1 MCGVRI
7 STVCDCDS
15 DDDPHLRPKG
25 EFKNVSGDVFA
36 KAKQMVLHGD
46 IAPFEDGCDCEDCV
60 GGAQQL
66 EECSICFLS
75 FPALNRTKC
84 CSKGICSNCF
94 FAVKTTDYRHE
105 DAPPRTLR
113 HLLLGN
119 CPFCK
124 CKPFEVQF
132 KGRRSAEERQR
143 ELEEDKRVQLALRR
157 KREEDIRSS
166 LSGSVLSY
174 GADTASDSSSS
185 SSSSDYSTSS
195 TYLDNEETE
204 SDEEEEDPH
213 EVSRNLIDVYN
224 PDGRTLWLTEQE
236 RKVVRECKLCWSC
249 LKPGCKHRTCPL
261 RTRRQVNHH
270 RTHWRYLD
278 SINTTTDQSSEMQ
291 QQQQVGSSGSQTFP
305 LGNQVIE
312 TEQPIADLM
321 LNAAILESINRS
333 ESRSR
338 AAEQQATSGARTSN
352 SNSRN
357 SSSNSRTCNAGHAR
371 GQEQLTAG
379 FNVMNPF
386 ESAANTTYRIVF

>member
-1 MCGVRI
+1 M
-7 STVCDCDS
+7 S
-15 DDDPHLRPKG
+15 HLRPKG
-25 EFKNVSGDVFA
+25 EFKNVSSDVFA

-46 IAPFEDGCDCEDCV
+46 IAPFEVGCDCEDCV

-166 LSGSVLSY
+166 LSGSVLIII
-174 GADTASDSSSS
+174 TPFIIVMENKSS
-185 SSSSDYSTSS
+185 
-195 TYLDNEETE
+195 
-204 SDEEEEDPH
+204 
-213 EVSRNLIDVYN
+213 R
-224 PDGRTLWLTEQE
+224 
-236 RKVVRECKLCWSC
+236 
-249 LKPGCKHRTCPL
+249 
-261 RTRRQVNHH
+261 RTR
-270 RTHWRYLD
+270 
-278 SINTTTDQSSEMQ
+278 TTTVAC
-291 QQQQVGSSGSQTFP
+291 QVGALVLKHLSSP
-305 LGNQVIE
+305 ME
-312 TEQPIADLM
+312 RDARADLLVSM
-321 LNAAILESINRS
+321 RRKSSLRS
-333 ESRSR
+333 
-338 AAEQQATSGARTSN
+338 
-352 SNSRN
+352 
-357 SSSNSRTCNAGHAR
+357 
-371 GQEQLTAG
+371 
-379 FNVMNPF
+379 
-386 ESAANTTYRIVF
+386 

>member
-1 MCGVRI
+1 M
-7 STVCDCDS
+7 
-15 DDDPHLRPKG
+15 
-25 EFKNVSGDVFA
+25 
-36 KAKQMVLHGD
+36 
-46 IAPFEDGCDCEDCV
+46 
-60 GGAQQL
+60 
-66 EECSICFLS
+66 
-75 FPALNRTKC
+75 
-84 CSKGICSNCF
+84 
-94 FAVKTTDYRHE
+94 
-105 DAPPRTLR
+105 
-113 HLLLGN
+113 
-119 CPFCK
+119 
-124 CKPFEVQF
+124 
-132 KGRRSAEERQR
+132 
-143 ELEEDKRVQLALRR
+143 QLALRR

-261 RTRRQVNHH
+261 RTRRQENHH
-270 RTHWRYLD
+270 TTHWRYLD
-278 SINTTTDQSSEMQ
+278 SLNTTTDQSSEMQ